1 MAATISIVRFFGAPV
16 TEAQGNSAPITAD
29 SDARLRSLGKQLNDL
44 KNLKTQSQ
52 LLNAL
57 EGMTLTKAD
66 IETLSAPLIAALQVQ
81 VDAEQAVFDGL

>member
-1 MAATISIVRFFGAPV
+1 MTPNKFKAA
-16 TEAQGNSAPITAD
+16 AD